1 MKAEAQA
8 LHQVAEEEGAGRRE
22 PTLHVLH
29 EHHQFVGLGA
39 RLDLIAWR
47 PPNVVLLRRREASIG
62 EIRKSLLRYP
72 GSFPVAG
79 DLAAII
85 GWLCLGRHCVEIG
98 SGAKLD

>member
-1 MKAEAQA
+1 M

-22 PTLHVLH
+22 STLHMLH

-39 RLDLIAWR
+39 RLDLITWR
-47 PPNVVLLRRREASIG
+47 PPDVVLLRWQEASIS

-72 GSFPVAG
+72 G
-79 DLAAII
+79 DLAFII
-85 GWLCLGRHCVEIG
+85 GWLCLGRHCKKIG